1 MPPSNGSRDSTVQ
14 SVDRAVSLLQALA
27 RRGAAGVTEL
37 STDVGVHKSTVF
49 RLLSTLEAR
58 GLVEQDGDRGRYRLG
73 QTVRWLAAGA
83 VGGIDVAAS
92 ARPLAQELAATVGET
107 VNVVVSDGL
116 EVTTVDQAAGGS
128 IVSSSDWVGR
138 RGPLHATAAGKVFL
152 AAMTPEELKV
162 VLRRGLPRFT
172 EATVTAPSA
181 LRAQQDEVRTRGWAS
196 VVEEHEL
203 GLVVIAAPLRN
214 ADDAVVGALTV
225 GGPSYRVNPDTLPGF
240 CEPLLDAAARI
251 SWRLG
256 HLKPG

>member
-1 MPPSNGSRDSTVQ
+1 MPSSNAPRDTTVQ

-49 RLLSTLEAR
+49 RLLATLEAR
-58 GLVEQDGDRGRYRLG
+58 GLVEQDGERGRYRLG

-92 ARPLAQELAATVGET
+92 ARALAQELAGNVGET

-128 IVSSSDWVGR
+128 IVSSSDWVGK

-152 AAMTPEELKV
+152 AAMTPEQSSA

-172 EATVTAPSA
+172 EATITDPSV
-181 LRAQQDEVRTRGWAS
+181 LRGQLAEVRTRGWAS

-203 GLVVIAAPLRN
+203 GLVVLAAPLRD

-225 GGPSYRVNPDTLPGF
+225 GGPSYRVNATTLPGLTGL
-240 CEPLLDAAARI
+240 LLDTAARI

>member
-1 MPPSNGSRDSTVQ
+1 MPFSNTPRDSTVQ

-27 RRGAAGVTEL
+27 LRGAAGVTEL

-49 RLLSTLEAR
+49 RLLATLEAR
-58 GLVEQDGDRGRYRLG
+58 GLVEQDGERGRYRLG

-83 VGGIDVAAS
+83 VGGVDVAAS

-107 VNVVVSDGL
+107 VNVVVCDGL
-116 EVTTVDQAAGGS
+116 EVTTVDQAAGSS
-128 IVSSSDWVGR
+128 IVSSSDWVGK

-152 AAMTPEELKV
+152 AGMAPEALTN
-162 VLRRGLPRFT
+162 VLRRGLTRFT
-172 EATVTAPSA
+172 DATITDPSL
-181 LRAQQDEVRTRGWAS
+181 LRTQLHEVRTRGWAS
-196 VVEEHEL
+196 VFEEHEL
-203 GLVVIAAPLRN
+203 GLVVIAAPVRD

-225 GGPSYRVNPDTLPGF
+225 GGPSYRVNTGTLPGF
-240 CEPLLDAAARI
+240 TDLLLDAAARI